1 MKCTPHNNEMV
12 RCPLCQ
18 RDLELLEPE
27 ENTWRQHLAIDKCP
41 GANVRISTNAKA
53 RVSILRAKQPPASEV
68 IMEEDDEEDDG
79 DTVGNKTPM
88 RTEGGRATEMSKKFE
103 EAEQEEQAAATDE
116 RVDES

>member
-1 MKCTPHNNEMV
+1 M
-12 RCPLCQ
+12 
-18 RDLELLEPE
+18 LEPE
-27 ENTWRQHLAIDKCP
+27 ENTWKQHLAVNKCP
-41 GANVRISTNAKA
+41 GANIRISTNAKA

-88 RTEGGRATEMSKKFE
+88 RTEGGRATEMSKKFAAE
-103 EAEQEEQAAATDE
+103 PDIEVMDEAEPAEE